1 MLDAALKSKADM
13 EISEILRTVDL
24 FDGLDVGQV
33 RAFAEAGEIRVLE
46 RGELLFRRGEPSD
59 RIFLLMD
66 GAIEII
72 RATADQPT
80 PVPVA
85 YITPG
90 ELVGDM
96 ALLTGTP
103 RGSDARIPEVAMI
116 WELTSERFDRIAERI
131 PGYGMRLARM
141 FARRMQDLI
150 THMRRQSRRK
160 ELTGKL
166 RHFDMP
172 TVVQTLINAKQ
183 NGLLSFMDDE
193 GKTFAEVMLAN
204 GAIDRAWCGPLHGEE
219 AFTEIFLLRDEGEFI
234 FRSTDTLDPEAISPV
249 AIEAPAMHVLMEAM
263 RRSDEL
269 TKLRGE
275 MPDLKRSFEAVTTAL
290 SWSDPAD
297 TDVAQAVLR
306 LLRSPRQLDGLNEL
320 VPCSTYTLCRVAKI
334 LIDTRQVAAV

>member
-1 MLDAALKSKADM
+1 LLDSALKSRADL
-13 EISEILRTVDL
+13 EIADLLSTADL
-24 FDGLDVGQV
+24 FEGLDEDELLL
-33 RAFAEAGEIRVLE
+33 FAEAGRIRILE
-46 RGELLFRRGEPSD
+46 RGDMLFKRGEPSD

-72 RATADQPT
+72 RATSEQSG

-96 ALLTGTP
+96 ALFTATL
-103 RGSDARIPEVAMI
+103 RESDARIPEVAMV
-116 WELTSERFDRIAERI
+116 WELTARSFEALADRI
-131 PGYGMRLARM
+131 PGYGMDLARL
-141 FARRMQDLI
+141 FAHRLQELR

-193 GKTFAEVMLAN
+193 GKTFAEVMLAD
-204 GAIDRAWCGPLHGEE
+204 GVIDRAWCGTLHGSE

-234 FRSTDTLDPEAISPV
+234 FRSTDTLEPESISPV
-249 AIEAPAMHVLMEAM
+249 AIDAPAMHLLMEAM
-263 RRSDEL
+263 RRTDEL
-269 TKLRGE
+269 GKLREE
-275 MPDLKRSFEAVTTAL
+275 MPDPRRAFEAATTVL
-290 SWSDPAD
+290 KWPEEVD
-297 TDVAQAVLR
+297 TEAAQAVLR
-306 LLRSPRQLDGLNEL
+306 LLRSPRQLEGLNEM
-320 VPCSTYTLCRVAKI
+320 VPCSTYTLFRVAKV
-334 LIDTRQVAAV
+334 LLDTGQIAPA